1 MTEIIKSNPEILQ
14 GKPIFKGTR
23 IPVNLVY
30 ELLGLNYSIK
40 QILNE
45 YPTLSK
51 EMIVF
56 SLKIGKDALEQMKL
70 ENLTDFS
77 FKKSIES

>member
-1 MTEIIKSNPEILQ
+1 MTEIIESNPEILQ
-14 GKPIFKGTR
+14 GRPIFKGTR

-56 SLKIGKDALEQMKL
+56 AMKIGKDALEQMKL
-70 ENLTDFS
+70 ENLSDAIL
-77 FKKSIES
+77 KDSI